1 MILFEGRKEDSYKKF
16 QKSID
21 SERKMISTYM
31 DNASAYNFLLDEP
44 FIKETNY
51 KYLNDIL
58 DSYYSLNQ
66 YSGDDE
72 KPLNKEAARELLFSM
87 RRQIDEYVLAL
98 ETFEKYKSY
107 FKYPEF
113 RQYQPNNLYNLKNF
127 FDEAKKIK
135 DDAESKKNEKSAK
148 KEVDKLFEND
158 NLLIVKPK
166 SYVASCYYG
175 SGTKWCTTMKGQ
187 PSYFNQYSS
196 NGNLYYL
203 ILKNVDRSNKF
214 YKMAIHAPKGKK
226 FNEDSVWYDATDERL
241 TSREKES
248 VLAQMPKDAYS
259 AMVNDYKTS
268 FPEEKSLDVIYKL
281 ISNVNTTFKDIY
293 PFKDGKLEFYI
304 GKPVIEES
312 DRNDISVRISI
323 PWDIEEVR
331 KNGSTVYG
339 EDGVIDCYFEAYN
352 AQVMEEKYII
362 RLDAEVIPYNT
373 DQNIVKRS
381 TYTKTLILDED
392 KKNDYTHVLSR
403 LISLLN
409 GLYSEVYYTI
419 KRELTEDEF
428 LLDKYK
434 PTKSKS
440 YTMSNYTFTGKGKL
454 TKAFMEYLKNMPEG
468 KFGNKE
474 EFLTQTGRRTGP
486 GQYSSFFS
494 ALAQAGITARQ
505 GKSGLVKG
513 INFDKF
519 YKKIFE

>member
-16 QKSID
+16 QNSID
-21 SERKMISTYM
+21 GERKMISTYM
-31 DNASAYNFLLDEP
+31 DDASAYDFLIDEP

-58 DSYYSLNQ
+58 EHYYTVNYYS
-66 YSGDDE
+66 GE
-72 KPLNKEAARELLFSM
+72 AEPLDKEGARNLLFRM
-87 RRQIDEYVLAL
+87 RSEIDKIVASLD
-98 ETFEKYKSY
+98 TFEKHKSK

-113 RQYQPNNLYNLKNF
+113 RKYSTNIEDF
-127 FDEAKKIK
+127 FKEAQKIK
-135 DDAESKKNEKSAK
+135 TDVETKQIEKSAK
-148 KEVDKLFEND
+148 KEIDKIFEND
-158 NLLIVKPK
+158 TLLVIKPK
-166 SYVASCYYG
+166 SFTASCYYG
-175 SGTKWCTTMKGQ
+175 SGTRWCTTMKGN

-203 ILKNVDRSNKF
+203 ILKNVDRNNKF
-214 YKMAIHAPKGKK
+214 YKMAIHAPKNKK
-226 FNEDSVWYDATDERL
+226 FDEDSIWYDSTDERL

-248 VLAQMPKDAYS
+248 VLAHMPKDAYNS
-259 AMVNDYKTS
+259 MVNDYKTS

-281 ISNVNTTFKDIY
+281 ISNVNTTFKETY

-312 DRNDISVRISI
+312 DRDDISVRISI
-323 PWDIEEVR
+323 PWEVVEID
-331 KNGSTVYG
+331 KKGKTSYG
-339 EDGVIDCYFEAYN
+339 EDGVIDCYFEVYN
-352 AQVMEEKYII
+352 AQVMEEKHII

-373 DQNIVKRS
+373 DQNIVKKS

-409 GLYSEVYYTI
+409 GLYSEFYYTI

-428 LLDKYK
+428 LLDRYK
-434 PTKSKS
+434 PTKSKA
-440 YTMSNYTFTGKGKL
+440 YTMSNYTFTGKGAL
-454 TKAFMEYLKNMPEG
+454 TKAFMEYLKNIPEG
-468 KFGNKE
+468 KSGNKD

-494 ALAQAGITARQ
+494 ASNMAGISARQ

-513 INFDKF
+513 PNFDKF

>member
-1 MILFEGRKEDSYKKF
+1 MNMILFEGRKEDSYKKF

-21 SERKMISTYM
+21 AERKMISTYM
-31 DNASAYNFLLDEP
+31 DTAAAYDFLIGEP

-58 DSYYSLNQ
+58 EYYYNVNQ
-66 YSGDDE
+66 YSGE
-72 KPLNKEAARELLFSM
+72 AEPLDKENARNLIFSM
-87 RRQIDEYVLAL
+87 RRQIDEIVGGL
-98 ETFEKYKSY
+98 ETYEKHKDK
-107 FKYPEF
+107 FKHPEF
-113 RQYQPNNLYNLKNF
+113 RKYLPNDVNTF
-127 FDEAKKIK
+127 IDEAKKIK
-135 DDAESKKNEKSAK
+135 ADAEAKQTEKSAK
-148 KEVDKLFEND
+148 KEVDKIFEND
-158 NLLIVKPK
+158 TLLVVKPK
-166 SYVASCYYG
+166 SFTASCYYG
-175 SGTKWCTTMKGQ
+175 SGTRWCTTMKNQ

-214 YKMAIHAPKGKK
+214 YKMAINTPKNKK
-226 FNEDSVWYDATDERL
+226 FDEDSVWYDSTDERL

-281 ISNVNTTFKDIY
+281 ISNVNTTFKETY

-312 DRNDISVRISI
+312 DIDDISIRISI
-323 PWDIEEVR
+323 PWEIVEID
-331 KNGSTVYG
+331 KKGKTSYS
-339 EDGVIDCYFEAYN
+339 EDGVIDCYFNVYD
-352 AQVMEEKYII
+352 AQVMEGKHII
-362 RLDAEVIPYNT
+362 RLAAEVIPYNT

-409 GLYSEVYYTI
+409 GLYSEFYYTI

-428 LLDKYK
+428 LLDRYK

-454 TKAFMEYLKNMPEG
+454 TKAFMEYLKNIPEG
-468 KFGNKE
+468 KVGNKE

-494 ALAQAGITARQ
+494 ALGQAGITARQ